1 MPYLLIMKFTLPV
14 CLVQLL
20 LSLVLE
26 GSLQWIQ
33 YFGIVL
39 VPVGIPYILFCIFF
53 SWRYNPRWGL
63 YFHSPLAGFSLLA
76 YEVS

>member
-39 VPVGIPYILFCIFF
+39 VPVGIPYNLFCIFF
-53 SWRYNPRWGL
+53 
-63 YFHSPLAGFSLLA
+63 LLA
-76 YEVS
+76 LQPPLGVVFSNPVSGL